1 MKTSTK
7 LNLYAS
13 IAAGV
18 AAPAI
23 MLYEYMPG
31 ASVSISLWFVSR
43 AIGAWLVIAALIFA
57 VNWLFFGALYLLGRW
72 IWDSFYRTPTR

>member
-13 IAAGV
+13 IGALV
-18 AAPAI
+18 FAI
-23 MLYEYMPG
+23 
-31 ASVSISLWFVSR
+31 
-43 AIGAWLVIAALIFA
+43 
-57 VNWLFFGALYLLGRW
+57 NWLFFGALYLLGRW